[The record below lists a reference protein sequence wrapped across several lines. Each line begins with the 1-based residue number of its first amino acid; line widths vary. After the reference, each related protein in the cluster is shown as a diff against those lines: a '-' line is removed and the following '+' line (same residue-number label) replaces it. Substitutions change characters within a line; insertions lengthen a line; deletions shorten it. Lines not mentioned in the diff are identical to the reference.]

1 MRKTGTINASQ
12 GYIYDW
18 HSAKFMMEE
27 EGVAGAVKF
36 CFFPNFGDNHLVLE
50 KDSLPVFPMALTWA
64 LVCIANQFYSG
75 ELRVLL
81 EVNPWAKMLWAM
93 LWNTSL
99 SVLSFIFLP
108 FVTSQFSSLFSWV
121 FISSQYHLCNFILY
135 LLQSLVQCLLEYEFR
150 KISGSVS
157 PAEAL
162 GSPRVH

>member
-1 MRKTGTINASQ
+1 MQVKA
-12 GYIYDW
+12 IYMIVILQSLW
-18 HSAKFMMEE
+18 WRRR
-27 EGVAGAVKF
+27 VAGAVKF
-36 CFFPNFGDNHLVLE
+36 CFFPNFGDDHLVLE

-99 SVLSFIFLP
+99 LFCHLSSFLLLP
-108 FVTSQFSSLFSWV
+108 ASSPLFSLEFSSLHNTTSA
-121 FISSQYHLCNFILY
+121 ILY
-135 LLQSLVQCLLEYEFR
+135 SILLQSRVQCLLEYEFR
-150 KISGSVS
+150 KISGRVS